1 MKRNYFHCF
10 DSYDTN
16 RNTNTPRN
24 NCMYHLLDFILIG
37 GSDVVC
43 YIAAVIGFVCLSVH
57 AML

>member
-1 MKRNYFHCF
+1 
-10 DSYDTN
+10 
-16 RNTNTPRN
+16 
-24 NCMYHLLDFILIG
+24 MYHLLDFILIG